1 MQDLK
6 ETNQEELNYLRML
19 WTILNKGSE
28 RTDRTG
34 VGTYG
39 IFGTQL
45 RFSLQ
50 NNVVPML
57 TTKKMFSKGIIEELL
72 FFLRGETDTKKLEAK
87 GVNIWKG
94 NTTREFLDQRGLE
107 DLSDGDMGKGYGFQW
122 RNFGGKITS
131 NKFNANRPPPMNR
144 YADGVDQLEQVL
156 NTLKTNPT
164 DRRIIIS
171 AWNPK
176 QIPEMALPPCHC
188 FCQFYADNNKLSCQF
203 YMRSVDSFLGLPFN
217 ILSYAI
223 LTRIIAQT
231 VNMEAEE
238 LIFIGGDTH
247 IYKNHV
253 QAVLSQITRNPF
265 EFPTMIIKKSL
276 KSLEDIEK
284 LSLNDFEFQNYQS
297 HPAIKAE
304 MAV

>member
-1 MQDLK
+1 MSK
-6 ETNQEELNYLRML
+6 NWEELEYIRLLGN
-19 WTILNKGSE
+19 IINNGSE
-28 RTDRTG
+28 RSDRTG
-34 VGTYG
+34 IGTYG

-45 RFSLQ
+45 RFSLK

-72 FFLRGETDTKKLEAK
+72 FFLRGETDTTKLEEK

-94 NTTREFLDQRGLE
+94 NTTRDFLDKRGLE
-107 DLSDGDMGKGYGFQW
+107 DLPEGDMGKGYGFQW

-131 NKFNANRPPPMNR
+131 GKYDDHKRPPMDR
-144 YADGVDQLEQVL
+144 YADGTDQLQQVI
-156 NTLKTNPT
+156 NTLKINPT

-176 QIPEMALPPCHC
+176 QLPEMALPPCHC
-188 FCQFYADNNKLSCQF
+188 FCQFYVDNNELSCQF
-203 YMRSVDSFLGLPFN
+203 YQRSVDSLLGLPFN

-223 LTRIIAQT
+223 LTRIVAQT
-231 VNMEAEE
+231 VGMKAKE
-238 LIFIGGDTH
+238 LIFVGGDTH
-247 IYKNHV
+247 VYKNHTGQV
-253 QAVLSQITRNPF
+253 MEQLTREPF
-265 EFPTMIIKKSL
+265 DFPTMFIDKKLS
-276 KSLEDIEK
+276 SVQDIENLQ
-284 LSLNDFEFQNYQS
+284 LSDFKFENYQC